1 MRVKPAFAGRE
12 KFVMK
17 RIVVGISGATGAPL
31 AVRVLEFLR
40 DLDVEV
46 HLVVSQWARATLL
59 LECGIRAKDLTRYAH
74 QMHDASDQ
82 AATIS
87 SGSFH
92 TDGARKKVLATQSCP
107 SPIRRAKPVESR
119 ISMLLRGTCGLAL
132 LALWTPMGLPQQTLA
147 GGADLFAPS
156 STAGKAADAQ
166 RNLPITAFYGT
177 EGAKITAEAGTLV
190 RSEPALD
197 FVLPPGVTATRIL
210 YHTRTADNRDVL
222 ASGVVLV
229 PYGRP
234 PKDGWPLLAW
244 SHGTSGVARSCAPSL
259 MKNLFY
265 NWEGL
270 YEYVMLGYAVV
281 ATDYAGLGTEGRH
294 AYLDMLSNGTD
305 VINSVPAAHAAVPN
319 LSRKWLVVGHSQ
331 GGLSSLGV
339 AQLEGGIKDPDFLGT
354 VSLAGASDLED
365 GIRAVERAKLS
376 PVNGLL
382 AFWVYGAKTLYPGLD
397 LKDVLTDQ
405 ALALYNESVE
415 DGCSAASGAFAS
427 LPTDQMLLPGWHDNK
442 YIKQFLT
449 RNQPGKKPIY
459 GPMLLV
465 GGGDDILFT
474 ESAGSTIFSRLCRS
488 GGRIQRNVYPGLGH
502 DALVYGSL
510 RDQLQWISDRFAG
523 RAAPGNC
530 PAP

>member
-1 MRVKPAFAGRE
+1 
-12 KFVMK
+12 
-17 RIVVGISGATGAPL
+17 
-31 AVRVLEFLR
+31 
-40 DLDVEV
+40 
-46 HLVVSQWARATLL
+46 
-59 LECGIRAKDLTRYAH
+59 
-74 QMHDASDQ
+74 
-82 AATIS
+82 
-87 SGSFH
+87 
-92 TDGARKKVLATQSCP
+92 
-107 SPIRRAKPVESR
+107 
-119 ISMLLRGTCGLAL
+119 
-132 LALWTPMGLPQQTLA
+132 
-147 GGADLFAPS
+147 
-156 STAGKAADAQ
+156 
-166 RNLPITAFYGT
+166 
-177 EGAKITAEAGTLV
+177 
-190 RSEPALD
+190 
-197 FVLPPGVTATRIL
+197 
-210 YHTRTADNRDVL
+210 
-222 ASGVVLV
+222 
-229 PYGRP
+229 
-234 PKDGWPLLAW
+234 
-244 SHGTSGVARSCAPSL
+244 
-259 MKNLFY
+259 
-265 NWEGL
+265 
-270 YEYVMLGYAVV
+270 
-281 ATDYAGLGTEGRH
+281 
-294 AYLDMLSNGTD
+294 
-305 VINSVPAAHAAVPN
+305 

-382 AFWVYGAKTLYPGLD
+382 AFWVYGVKTLYPGLD

-415 DGCSAASGAFAS
+415 DGCSAANGAFAS